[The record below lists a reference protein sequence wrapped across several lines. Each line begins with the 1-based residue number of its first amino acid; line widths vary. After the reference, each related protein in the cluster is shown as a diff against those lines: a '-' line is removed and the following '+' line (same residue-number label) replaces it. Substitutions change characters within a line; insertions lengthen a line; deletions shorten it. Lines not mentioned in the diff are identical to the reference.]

1 MGCWK
6 LEKKNQ
12 ISEVFNNYNNIRM
25 AIIIPTYYRKDKSS
39 INNIR
44 KLLSSINNQLYQDFH
59 IFLIGDNY
67 EHPQEIIELLENHN
81 LKNKITFYN
90 NPLSFRSY
98 KFMRKQNYWAIGGSH
113 ALLYGVTKAIKE
125 GYDYYAHIDD
135 DDTWLPNHLSEIT
148 TYIRKFPQ
156 TDWFYTRSVY
166 CKNYYLPG
174 TVYSSNK
181 INYNVHKPLPGHTC
195 HSTHVYNLNTLGISL
210 IEDFSSQINLANK
223 SDQYIKNKNKNGRV
237 ISLKKLNFDN
247 LISFNPD
254 IDFKPADL
262 MMALRFCNSNKYK
275 SIYIPIITCIKESD
289 GNYLEL

>member
-44 KLLSSINNQLYQDFH
+44 KLLDSINNQLYQDFH

-67 EHPQEIIELLENHN
+67 EYPQEIIELLENHN

-98 KFMRKQNYWAIGGSH
+98 RFMRKQNYWAFGGSH
-113 ALLYGVTKAIKE
+113 ALLYGVTRAIKE

-148 TYIRKFPQ
+148 TYIRKFPLG
-156 TDWFYTRSVY
+156 DFYFTQSKY
-166 CKNYYLPG
+166 CKYHLLPG
-174 TVYSSNK
+174 TTHPQNE
-181 INYNVHKPLPGHTC
+181 INYNVFKPLPGHSC
-195 HSTHVYNLNTLGISL
+195 HSTHVYSLKTIGITLID
-210 IEDFSSQINLANK
+210 IFSSHITFAK
-223 SDQYIKNKNKNGRV
+223 KIDKYIKNITNNVK
-237 ISLKKLNFDN
+237 SLKKSNSDEMANFNADV
-247 LISFNPD
+247 
-254 IDFKPADL
+254 DFMPADYKMSL
-262 MMALRFCNSNKYK
+262 IVCDTVKYK